1 MTTERLF
8 HGGAAGLHP
17 GDLLVP
23 SEPHVADG
31 CPICEARAAGRIYTV
46 GEYRD
51 HLLRLY
57 RQTGQ
62 VAVWEVLAALEGA
75 RDAQALDPPSLRDAV
90 YLTSSELY
98 ATWYAARSCG
108 DLYAVKPLGRVT
120 PSTEDHF
127 PTWTCPRARIVRVVR
142 RAVVLTPEERARLLE
157 EWAEADL
164 VGVP

>member
-1 MTTERLF
+1 MTTERLY
-8 HGGAAGLHP
+8 HGGATGLHP

-23 SEPHVADG
+23 SEPHVEDG

-51 HLLRLY
+51 YMLRLY
-57 RQTGQ
+57 RLTGQTG
-62 VAVWEVLAALEGA
+62 VWNVLAALEGA
-75 RDAQALDPPSLRDAV
+75 RDEQALDPPSLRAAV
-90 YLTSSELY
+90 YVTSHELY
-98 ATWYAARSCG
+98 ATWYAARSRG
-108 DLYAVKPLGRVT
+108 DLYAVKPLGRT
-120 PSTEDHF
+120 EPSTEDHF

-142 RAVVLTPEERARLLE
+142 RAVVLTSEERARLLE

>member
-1 MTTERLF
+1 VTTERLY
-8 HGGAAGLHP
+8 HGGATGLHP

-23 SEPHVADG
+23 SEPHVEDG

-51 HLLRLY
+51 YMLRLY
-57 RQTGQ
+57 RLTGQTG
-62 VAVWEVLAALEGA
+62 VWNVLAALEGA
-75 RDAQALDPPSLRDAV
+75 RDEQALDPPSLRAAV
-90 YLTSSELY
+90 YVTSHELY
-98 ATWYAARSCG
+98 ATWYAARSRG
-108 DLYAVKPLGRVT
+108 DLYAVKPLGRT
-120 PSTEDHF
+120 EPSTEDHF

-142 RAVVLTPEERARLLE
+142 RAVVLTSEERARLLE